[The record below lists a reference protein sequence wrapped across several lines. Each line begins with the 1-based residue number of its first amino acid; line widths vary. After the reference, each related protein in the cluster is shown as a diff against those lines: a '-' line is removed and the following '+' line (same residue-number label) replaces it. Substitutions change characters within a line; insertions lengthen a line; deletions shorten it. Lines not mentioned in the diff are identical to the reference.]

1 MKKVFLKL
9 VIIIGI
15 FAVNVP
21 HTFSQNIAEKGNG
34 NVVAL
39 ERTIGSFGKIKCK
52 GSIEMRFHVSEKY
65 RAVVVVDS
73 NLEKYIAVS
82 TEDNVLNISNKN
94 NGMYAGNAFTKCSI
108 DIYCPNLTD
117 ISISGSGSFNSVDRI
132 ASSSFT
138 AEISGSGSIG
148 GTFDCENFAAKISGS
163 GSISATGSAKDVV
176 VSISGSG
183 NFRGIDFDTRD
194 ATVTI
199 GGSGKATIGVSDN
212 LNATLFGKGSGGQIA
227 YRGNPKILSNIKGNG
242 RIIKI

>member
-9 VIIIGI
+9 VIIIGV

-21 HTFSQNIAEKGNG
+21 YTFSQNIAEKGNG

-39 ERTIGSFGKIKCK
+39 ERTIGSFEKIKCN

-65 RAVVVVDS
+65 RAVVAVDS
-73 NLEKYIAVS
+73 NLEKYIEVS

-94 NGMYAGNAFTKCSI
+94 NGMYAGNTFTKCLI
-108 DIYCPNLTD
+108 DIYCPNLTE

-163 GSISATGSAKDVV
+163 GSITAAGNAKDVV

-183 NFRGIDFDTRD
+183 NFNGIDFDTRN
-194 ATVTI
+194 ATVSI
-199 GGSGKATIGVSDN
+199 GGSGKASIGVLDN
-212 LNATLFGKGSGGQIA
+212 LIATLFGEGSGGQIT
-227 YRGNPKILSNIKGNG
+227 YHGNPLIESHVNGTG
-242 RIIKI
+242 RIIKM